1 MFDKNILCCS
11 GIGGMNR
18 RTADVFSP
26 GYATLFKLDKE
37 DLEEVVAEYPE
48 AQVALQNKADEIMR
62 EKGGGGGDGGG
73 GGGGRGEGEDR
84 DRKETKGEK
93 IDKDEEEEK
102 KEERN
107 KDDIISEEPAETHFD
122 CTGSNKGE
130 DPINFAVA
138 ATEETKNTVKRSKFE
153 SGNNTKNAVE
163 LVLHNHQ
170 NCPGQKGGQN
180 DGMLK
185 DQNQIHLKST
195 ANVATQQQPKVLVVV
210 EEDSISLDTPV
221 QDEIHKMEAGS
232 NNLTQFIEIRD
243 EYDDES
249 DNSTTRAEVRIDIT
263 SPGPSTSAQDAIRH
277 APENLQTLESP
288 RISSRLQHQ
297 QSGSKEVKKLLIGVE
312 EENLHPRIQKMISQG
327 SNPSLMDL
335 IRTGQ
340 LMYVPMR

>member
-122 CTGSNKGE
+122 CTDSNKGE

-195 ANVATQQQPKVLVVV
+195 ANVGTQQQPKVLVVV

-221 QDEIHKMEAGS
+221 QDEIQKMEAGS

-263 SPGPSTSAQDAIRH
+263 SPGPSTSAQDAMRH

-288 RISSRLQHQ
+288 RNSSRLQHQ